1 MESWTSVLS
10 VTCGED
16 RQDEI
21 SVVTDRETD
30 SKSWGCTLASRCIL
44 MFLAALL

>member
-16 RQDEI
+16 SLNEL
-21 SVVTDRETD
+21 SVVTDLETD
-30 SKSWGCTLASRCIL
+30 SESWGCTLASSCA
-44 MFLAALL
+44 FLAALL